1 MASGAVR
8 AKVVMAGAPEVGK
21 SSLVRRFVDNVFS
34 DGLASTIGVKVD
46 RKIVAVG
53 TSMVTMLLWDLH
65 GETDGLD
72 VPDHYLKGAGGALVV
87 FDASRPETIPKAIE
101 MFGRIQT
108 LSPRAAIR
116 FVGNK
121 SDLQPDWAAID
132 EAIAGVEHAGLIRT
146 SALTGESVEAAF
158 TAIATAVAK

>member
-1 MASGAVR
+1 MANNAVR
-8 AKVVMAGAPEVGK
+8 AKIVMAGAPEVGK

-46 RKIVAVG
+46 RKTVSVG
-53 TSMVTMLLWDLH
+53 ASMVTMLLWDLH

-87 FDASRPETIPKAIE
+87 FDASRPETIPKAVE

-116 FVGNK
+116 FVANK

-132 EAIAGVEHAGLIRT
+132 LALVDIEHAGLIRT

-158 TAIATAVAK
+158 NALASALVG